1 MQVGACD
8 EEPGAD
14 AWSSAVWMRAT
25 ARQRFSPVRYQ
36 VSDRNR
42 SAPRIAL
49 QPSAAELVGEACGAE
64 VAGRHR
70 DLAPVDREQRGPQH
84 GEQIVTGRGGGVE
97 LPDLLELAEE
107 RRDRRTP
114 PASSR

>member
-1 MQVGACD
+1 M
-8 EEPGAD
+8 PTPR
-14 AWSSAVWMRAT
+14 SSAVWMRAT

-36 VSDRNR
+36 LSDRYR
-42 SAPRIAL
+42 SAPRIASSRP
-49 QPSAAELVGEACGAE
+49 PSELVGEACGAE

-84 GEQIVTGRGGGVE
+84 GEQVVAGRGGGVE

-107 RRDRRTP
+107 RRDRRTS